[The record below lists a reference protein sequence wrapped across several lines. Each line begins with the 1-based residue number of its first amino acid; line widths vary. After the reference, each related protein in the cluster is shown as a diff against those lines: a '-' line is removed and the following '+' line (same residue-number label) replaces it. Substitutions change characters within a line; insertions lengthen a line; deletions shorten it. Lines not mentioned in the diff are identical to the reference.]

1 MTEDKRTELKMGRD
15 RSKPLLQVENLV
27 KYFPVRAGVFRRV
40 VDYVKAV
47 DDVSFEIYPRET
59 LGLVGESGCGKTT
72 VGMTLL
78 RLHETTSGRIIVE
91 GKDTTY
97 YFMPFFR
104 ARKYLKETYVN
115 RFEDLKEKAGS
126 TDSAIKSLENEFD
139 KKIAR
144 QYFEKHNGSSS
155 DFMKEMMSK
164 REDKRKA
171 FRREAQIIFQDPYS
185 SLNPRM
191 RIKNIIAEG
200 AIIHKL
206 ATRKE
211 ALKKAADLLKT
222 VGLSTEHMGR
232 FPHEFSGGQR
242 QRIGIARALVLNP
255 DIIIADEAVSAL
267 DVSIQAQ
274 VLNILNDLQEKFGLT
289 FLFIAHD
296 LAVIRHVSDRI
307 AVMYLGKIV
316 ELASKDDLFANP
328 LHPYTVSLMSAIPI
342 PDPEKK
348 SKRIVLKGDVPSPI
362 NPPSGC
368 RFHTRCPIAKE
379 ICSREEPPLVEMEG
393 GHKVACHFAGEMKR

>member
-1 MTEDKRTELKMGRD
+1 MTEDRRTELKKNRD

-40 VDYVKAV
+40 VAQVRAV

-97 YFMPFFR
+97 YFMPFLR

-115 RFEDLKEKAGS
+115 RFEDLKQKAGS
-126 TDSAIKSLENEFD
+126 VNSAIESLENEFD
-139 KKIAR
+139 KKIAK
-144 QYFEKHNGSSS
+144 QYFEKHNGSGSKFIK
-155 DFMKEMMSK
+155 DMMSN
-164 REDKRKA
+164 REEKRKS

-191 RIKNIIAEG
+191 RVKNIIAEG

-206 ATRKE
+206 ATKRE
-211 ALKKAADLLKT
+211 AIKKVAELLKT
-222 VGLSTEHMGR
+222 VGLSTEHMSR

-255 DIIIADEAVSAL
+255 DIIVADEAVSAL

-274 VLNILNDLQEKFGLT
+274 VLNILNDLQEQFGLT

-316 ELASKDDLFANP
+316 ELASKDDLFAKP
-328 LHPYTVSLMSAIPI
+328 LHPYTISLMSAIPI

-379 ICSREEPPLVEMEG
+379 ICSKEEPPLVENED
-393 GHKVACHFAGEMKR
+393 GHKVACHFAGEMQR

>member
-1 MTEDKRTELKMGRD
+1 MGRD

-40 VDYVKAV
+40 VDYVRAV

-115 RFEDLKEKAGS
+115 RFDDLKEKAGS

-139 KKIAR
+139 KKMVR
-144 QYFEKHNGSSS
+144 QYFEKHNGSGS
-155 DFMKEMMSK
+155 DFMKEMLSK

-171 FRREAQIIFQDPYS
+171 FRREAQFIFQDPYS

-191 RIKNIIAEG
+191 RVKNIISEA
-200 AIIHKL
+200 AIIHKQ

-222 VGLSTEHMGR
+222 VGLSTEHMSR

-274 VLNILNDLQEKFGLT
+274 VLNILNDLQEQFGLT

-296 LAVIRHVSDRI
+296 LSVIRHVSDRI

-316 ELASKDDLFANP
+316 ELASKDELFAKP
-328 LHPYTVSLMSAIPI
+328 MHPYTVSLMSAIPI

-379 ICSREEPPLVEMEG
+379 ICSKEEPPLVEIED

>member
-78 RLHETTSGRIIVE
+78 RLHETTSGRIIIE

-115 RFEDLKEKAGS
+115 RFNDLKEKAGS
-126 TDSAIKSLENEFD
+126 VNSAIDSLENEFD

-164 REDKRKA
+164 REEKRKA

-191 RIKNIIAEG
+191 RVKNIIAEG

-222 VGLSTEHMGR
+222 VGLSSEHMSR

-255 DIIIADEAVSAL
+255 DIIVADEAVSAL

-274 VLNILNDLQEKFGLT
+274 VLNILNDLQERFGLT

-316 ELASKDDLFANP
+316 ELASKDDIFAKP

-379 ICSREEPPLVEMEG
+379 ICSKEEPPLVEMED

>member
-1 MTEDKRTELKMGRD
+1 M
-15 RSKPLLQVENLV
+15 
-27 KYFPVRAGVFRRV
+27 RV
-40 VDYVKAV
+40 
-47 DDVSFEIYPRET
+47 
-59 LGLVGESGCGKTT
+59 
-72 VGMTLL
+72 
-78 RLHETTSGRIIVE
+78 
-91 GKDTTY
+91 
-97 YFMPFFR
+97 
-104 ARKYLKETYVN
+104 
-115 RFEDLKEKAGS
+115 
-126 TDSAIKSLENEFD
+126 
-139 KKIAR
+139 
-144 QYFEKHNGSSS
+144 
-155 DFMKEMMSK
+155 
-164 REDKRKA
+164 
-171 FRREAQIIFQDPYS
+171 
-185 SLNPRM
+185 
-191 RIKNIIAEG
+191 KNIIAEG

-222 VGLSTEHMGR
+222 VGLSSEHMSR

-255 DIIIADEAVSAL
+255 DIIVADEAVSAL

-274 VLNILNDLQEKFGLT
+274 VLNILNDLQERFGLT

-316 ELASKDDLFANP
+316 ELASKDDIFAKP

-379 ICSREEPPLVEMEG
+379 ICSKEEPPLVEMED

>member
-1 MTEDKRTELKMGRD
+1 
-15 RSKPLLQVENLV
+15 
-27 KYFPVRAGVFRRV
+27 
-40 VDYVKAV
+40 
-47 DDVSFEIYPRET
+47 
-59 LGLVGESGCGKTT
+59 
-72 VGMTLL
+72 MTLL
-78 RLHETTSGRIIVE
+78 RLHETTSGRIIIE

-104 ARKYLKETYVN
+104 ARKYLKETYVK
-115 RFEDLKEKAGS
+115 RFNDLKEKAGS
-126 TDSAIKSLENEFD
+126 VNSAIESLENEFD

-164 REDKRKA
+164 REEKRKA

-191 RIKNIIAEG
+191 RVKNIIAEG

-222 VGLSTEHMGR
+222 VGLSSEHMSR

-255 DIIIADEAVSAL
+255 DIIVADEAVSAL

-274 VLNILNDLQEKFGLT
+274 VLNILNDLQERFGLT

-316 ELASKDDLFANP
+316 ELASKDDIFAKP

-379 ICSREEPPLVEMEG
+379 ICSKEEPPLVEMED